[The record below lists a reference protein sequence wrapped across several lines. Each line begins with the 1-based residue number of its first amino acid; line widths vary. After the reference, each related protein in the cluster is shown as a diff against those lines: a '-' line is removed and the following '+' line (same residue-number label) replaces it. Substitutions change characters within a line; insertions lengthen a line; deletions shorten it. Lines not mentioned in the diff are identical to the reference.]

1 MIKLYH
7 SNDEVNMESDK
18 RNTPRIAAKGLKA
31 KILITH
37 SNRSIM
43 IADVN
48 LLDVSRSGI
57 KFRMKKPLAI
67 DIGTKI
73 QLEIILPDSGVPV
86 ILDAVVVY
94 EQFESEFGLYYID
107 VRPEDPL
114 SELIKQCENRL
125 SWTE

>member
-7 SNDEVNMESDK
+7 SHDEVNMESDK

-43 IADVN
+43 VADVN

>member
-1 MIKLYH
+1 
-7 SNDEVNMESDK
+7 MESDK

-43 IADVN
+43 VADVN

-73 QLEIILPDSGVPV
+73 QLEIILPDSGIPV
-86 ILDAVVVY
+86 ILYAVVVY

>member
-1 MIKLYH
+1 
-7 SNDEVNMESDK
+7 MESDK
-18 RNTPRIAAKGLKA
+18 RNTPRTAAKGLKA
-31 KILITH
+31 KIIITH

-57 KFRMKKPLAI
+57 KFRMKKPLAV
-67 DIGTKI
+67 DVGTKI
-73 QLEIILPDSGVPV
+73 QLEIILPDSGIPV
-86 ILDAVVVY
+86 ILDAVVVH
-94 EQFESEFGLYYID
+94 EKFESEFGLHYID

-114 SELIKQCENRL
+114 SELIRQCENRL